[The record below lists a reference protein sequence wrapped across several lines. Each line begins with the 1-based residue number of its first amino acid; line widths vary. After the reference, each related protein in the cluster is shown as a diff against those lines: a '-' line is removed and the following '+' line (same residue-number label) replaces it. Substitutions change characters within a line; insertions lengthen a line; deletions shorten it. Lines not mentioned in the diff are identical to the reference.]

1 MSSAQTL
8 ELTDSLSLI
17 LLCSSLTPG
26 LPPRAQAQQ
35 PRTVWKSVNHF
46 CNGIDANSRSS
57 DVFGDALVNC
67 NSFFSPYKVQVPQYE
82 ENIDWHQSYTTSVST
97 TPDSSLFYVPWSTS
111 GDDYQHSAGSQSNP
125 NQSQDE
131 MNEFGSAADLYKLV
145 SDILEEP
152 DEPQSLFVEG
162 NASSHLLR
170 SRMSSTTS
178 RFTEHL
184 DYSSESDKP
193 VDASYALPVFNVNEF
208 IETSDRQQYQQ
219 DNHLVPQRNINM
231 EDVLRF
237 DGLALTELWPLPS
250 KKDTPDRKPFQL
262 TDTTKLNFQ
271 EFPYVKNYTKL
282 QVGLPVREPG
292 TEMYISDFETTFEKQ
307 RSNYD
312 HFSQQ
317 SEYVRPLNA
326 LPVSVYSGESYQEGQ
341 SWTNLATSTNVCSSE
356 TNTAALFGKPD
367 SSADLENQTSVS
379 KPSIHPYYLPS
390 HQFSMPF
397 PQNNAYFQRSTGIYN
412 QDNYTKVPSTQFIY
426 NIERAEPGTHIEGQN
441 KASGEMYFESPIEK
455 ICQNGKQANENS
467 SQQYFANKYPSYQT
481 KQQSCHDLNE
491 DMEKNDEFSQNMY
504 REFLTAQSYYNNHNS
519 QQGAQDTN
527 DVANYI
533 TRSSAD
539 FSSPFMMGDFRQN
552 HISQRGLLGVA
563 SGSNLQFDHP
573 AVSLMDRTELI
584 SYEELSYP
592 DPYHTNM
599 FYGDVPVYGFVPP
612 CGFPRPMKNRSN
624 LANELHFGL
633 EEGYEQWR
641 SLEKERRKTEA
652 ALARS
657 HPGKRVTSTNNTPIP
672 RLPSNP
678 SRVDRLIVD
687 QLREQARVVALLS
700 KMERVRSSPFHAN
713 ISTAIARY
721 QKAIHIAQARRKEEI
736 VNQQR
741 QGASRYQD
749 DQDIFSLAIAIKE
762 MAIATRRARTALWCA
777 FQMTLPKQR
786 NAKPNRRSEHDRE

>member
-1 MSSAQTL
+1 
-8 ELTDSLSLI
+8 
-17 LLCSSLTPG
+17 
-26 LPPRAQAQQ
+26 
-35 PRTVWKSVNHF
+35 
-46 CNGIDANSRSS
+46 
-57 DVFGDALVNC
+57 
-67 NSFFSPYKVQVPQYE
+67 
-82 ENIDWHQSYTTSVST
+82 
-97 TPDSSLFYVPWSTS
+97 
-111 GDDYQHSAGSQSNP
+111 
-125 NQSQDE
+125 
-131 MNEFGSAADLYKLV
+131 
-145 SDILEEP
+145 
-152 DEPQSLFVEG
+152 
-162 NASSHLLR
+162 
-170 SRMSSTTS
+170 MSSTTS

-184 DYSSESDKP
+184 DHSSEPDKP

-219 DNHLVPQRNINM
+219 DNHLVPQRNLNM

-250 KKDTPDRKPFQL
+250 KKDTPDRRPFQL

-292 TEMYISDFETTFEKQ
+292 TEMYMYGRDGGDFKEVGNAFNPTSTELLPFLQNSRNNHINNSNRYMEQLHDNKFRQNKFVNFNMTSGKSASNCTAEVSEIDMYTCATVAKGNQSQKGFDEFNFDQHTLTYCTKSAPSLSDEQLSKEVGLGSGLGQKCTSGSGKIPLIFCPIRSDFEKTFEKQ

-326 LPVSVYSGESYQEGQ
+326 LPVSVYSRESYQERQ
-341 SWTNLATSTNVCSSE
+341 SWTNLATSTNVCSLE
-356 TNTAALFGKPD
+356 TNTAFSFGKPD
-367 SSADLENQTSVS
+367 SSADLA
-379 KPSIHPYYLPS
+379 S

-467 SQQYFANKYPSYQT
+467 SQQYVANKYPSYQT

-491 DMEKNDEFSQNMY
+491 DMKKNDEFSQNMY
-504 REFLTAQSYYNNHNS
+504 REFLSAQSYYNNHNS
-519 QQGAQDTN
+519 QQEAQDTN
-527 DVANYI
+527 NVANYI

-552 HISQRGLLGVA
+552 HISQLGLLGVA

-584 SYEELSYP
+584 SYEELSYRY
-592 DPYHTNM
+592 PYHTNM
-599 FYGDVPVYGFVPP
+599 FYGDVPVYGFVPS

-624 LANELHFGL
+624 LANELHLGL

-713 ISTAIARY
+713 ISTAVARY

-736 VNQQR
+736 VNRQR
-741 QGASRYQD
+741 QGASRFQD
-749 DQDIFSLAIAIKE
+749 DQA
-762 MAIATRRARTALWCA
+762 
-777 FQMTLPKQR
+777 
-786 NAKPNRRSEHDRE
+786 